1 MSLPSFK
8 ELHKKAEV
16 IGFEG
21 LNVAA
26 FITDYIDRAKDERQK
41 ELKERKK
48 TREKKFFKGIKKEK
62 QTRKKYQNSVQN
74 NLQIFKLAQSGLLKT
89 LFLFFAMRTTLEY
102 GLDLKE

>member
-48 TREKKFFKGIKKEK
+48 TRKKNFLSELKRKNKHERNIKTRFKI
-62 QTRKKYQNSVQN
+62 T
-74 NLQIFKLAQSGLLKT
+74 FKSLS
-89 LFLFFAMRTTLEY
+89 
-102 GLDLKE
+102 